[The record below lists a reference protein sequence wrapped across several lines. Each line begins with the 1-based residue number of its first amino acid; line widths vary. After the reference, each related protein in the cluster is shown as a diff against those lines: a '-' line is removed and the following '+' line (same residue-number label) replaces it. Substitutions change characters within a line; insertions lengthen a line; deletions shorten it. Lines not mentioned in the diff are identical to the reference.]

1 MRDIKLSK
9 GTLVLAL
16 SLLGG
21 AMPAPAAPFI
31 NFISPTNG
39 QHVFNLVGLAGT
51 AQAGTG
57 TIQTVVF
64 SIRELDINGGPGR
77 WWNGTNFQS
86 LQVSLVAQ
94 VAGTNWL
101 PTNGLPPLNSG
112 QSYLLS
118 ASMTNTLNGSAS
130 TNISVQAPT
139 NSLLWD

>member
-31 NFISPTNG
+31 NFVSPTNG

-57 TIQTVVF
+57 SIQTVVF
-64 SIRELDINGGPGR
+64 SIREIDINGGAGR
-77 WWNGTNFQS
+77 WWHGTNFQS
-86 LQVSLVAQ
+86 SLTLLTAQ
-94 VAGTNWL
+94 VAGPNWV
-101 PTNGLPPLNSG
+101 PTNALPPLNSG
-112 QSYLLS
+112 MTYTL
-118 ASMTNTLNGSAS
+118 AANMTNTLNDTAS
-130 TNISVQAPT
+130 TNITVQAPT
-139 NSLLWD
+139 NS